1 MDNTKLFDAVGALY
15 DCVAEPDR
23 WPSALGRINEL
34 TDSVI
39 AMLAVMD
46 VSRKTA
52 RFSAV
57 HGDPAVLE
65 PLVTTYAA
73 HVPFYSIL
81 PKFEID
87 VPLDFDELCNLY
99 GPDGY
104 DVWYA
109 SRTYTDW
116 MRPNRFR
123 TGFNLAVMK
132 RDEYVGALTTIT
144 RNDTPSSPASMARLS
159 QLAPHIRRA
168 VTITDLFEAE
178 QRKAGIFRE
187 VIDNLSH
194 PVLIVTSD
202 MRLLYANTS
211 AEVLLRDETLI
222 RQAEGRLAI
231 AYAPAQALVAH
242 AVEVGHRDEV
252 LLGAVGIGVPL
263 VRTERPSILHV
274 LPLARR
280 ANVGLSPLATAAIF
294 IAAPGINPVPALEA
308 ISALFGLT
316 VAEKRV
322 AALAAEGRTRS
333 EIAQANGVSEHTVK
347 TQLGVV
353 YDKTGTRDQRQL
365 QLLVRELTPPIR
377 TGRPGGCDSA

>member
-57 HGDPAVLE
+57 HGNPAVLE

-144 RNDTPSSPASMARLS
+144 RDDTPSSPANMARLS

-231 AYAPAQALVAH
+231 AYAPAQASGRARSGGRASRRGPARRRRHRRTARQDRAAFHPARAAVGPPSECRLVALGDGGDFH
-242 AVEVGHRDEV
+242 SRSRNQSRPGTRGDLSPVRPHRGGEASRRTRSRRQDPQRNRPGERC
-252 LLGAVGIGVPL
+252 
-263 VRTERPSILHV
+263 VRTYRQNP
-274 LPLARR
+274 ARR
-280 ANVGLSPLATAAIF
+280 RLRQDRHPRPAAV
-294 IAAPGINPVPALEA
+294 AAPGA
-308 ISALFGLT
+308 
-316 VAEKRV
+316 
-322 AALAAEGRTRS
+322 
-333 EIAQANGVSEHTVK
+333 
-347 TQLGVV
+347 
-353 YDKTGTRDQRQL
+353 
-365 QLLVRELTPPIR
+365 
-377 TGRPGGCDSA
+377 